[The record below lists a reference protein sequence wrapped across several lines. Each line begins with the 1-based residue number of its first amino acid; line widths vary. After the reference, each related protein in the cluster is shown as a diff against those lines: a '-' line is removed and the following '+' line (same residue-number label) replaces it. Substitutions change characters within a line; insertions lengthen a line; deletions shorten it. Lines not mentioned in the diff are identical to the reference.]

1 MADMTYRPL
10 GSSGLMVSTVGIG
23 CNAFSRRVDL
33 EGTRAI
39 VRAALDNGVTLFDT
53 ADIYGIEPGASEAML
68 GEALGTD
75 RENVILATKFGMDM
89 RGANGPD
96 WGVRGSRRY
105 VRKAVESSL
114 RRLRTDYIDL
124 YQLHAPDEVT
134 PIEETLAALHELVL
148 EGKVRNI
155 GSSNFAGWQVVDA
168 DWTARAGGYE
178 RFVSAQNKYSLL
190 DRDVEDELVPACE
203 RVGVGILPFFPLEFG
218 LLTGKYRRGQDAPE
232 GTRLAQETEPARG
245 GRVGPDRGGRGVRRP
260 ARPLHAA
267 GGHGWPRGAAG
278 RRLRHR
284 RGHPR
289 RAGRRQRP
297 GRPVGAD
304 GRRTSRR
311 WTRPRA
317 WTDAGPRR
325 DRGRPVSVRSAAG
338 VIFAAA
344 PRGCGAA
351 GSAPRSQRGGQGFE
365 SPQLHRQVLIDHRQ
379 DGDVSSEGS
388 TRDGPRPMRSRAVRH
403 VRACWTAV
411 PATGST

>member
-33 EGTRAI
+33 DGTRAI
-39 VRAALDNGVTLFDT
+39 VRAALDAGITLFDT

-68 GEALGTD
+68 GEALGAD
-75 RENVILATKFGMDM
+75 RQDVIVATKFGMDM

-105 VRKAVESSL
+105 IRRAVEASL

-124 YQLHAPDEVT
+124 YQLHSPDPIT

-155 GSSNFAGWQVVDA
+155 GSSNLTGWQVVDA

-190 DRDVEDELVPACE
+190 DRDIEDELVPACE
-203 RVGVGILPFFPLEFG
+203 HVGVGILPFFPLEFG
-218 LLTGKYRRGQDAPE
+218 LLTGKYRRGQEAPE
-232 GTRLAQETEPARG
+232 GSRLAQESSRLESAEWDRIEAVEAFAAERGLSMLQVAIGGLAAQPAVASVIAGVTRAEQVLVNAEAG
-245 GRVGPDRGGRGVRRP
+245 LWAPDGPGPRR
-260 ARPLHAA
+260 A
-267 GGHGWPRGAAG
+267 
-278 RRLRHR
+278 R
-284 RGHPR
+284 RGHQPGVTDD
-289 RAGRRQRP
+289 RAVRSISWQRP
-297 GRPVGAD
+297 A
-304 GRRTSRR
+304 
-311 WTRPRA
+311 
-317 WTDAGPRR
+317 
-325 DRGRPVSVRSAAG
+325 GRPVSAEAGAG

-365 SPQLHRQVLIDHRQ
+365 SPQLHQ
-379 DGDVSSEGS
+379 S
-388 TRDGPRPMRSRAVRH
+388 A
-403 VRACWTAV
+403 
-411 PATGST
+411 